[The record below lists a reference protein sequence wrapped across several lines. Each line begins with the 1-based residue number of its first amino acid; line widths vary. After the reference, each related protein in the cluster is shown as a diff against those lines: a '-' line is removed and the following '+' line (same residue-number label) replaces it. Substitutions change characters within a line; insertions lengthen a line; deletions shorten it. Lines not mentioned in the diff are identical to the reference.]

1 MGFRVRI
8 RGVAR
13 LISGEWTNMR
23 TNPRADQSDARIP
36 LACTCWRGSER
47 SATLCPACASFSLKR
62 ADLAPIYDAIKFARQ
77 SREER
82 ERAARRERRN
92 A

>member
-1 MGFRVRI
+1 M
-8 RGVAR
+8 
-13 LISGEWTNMR
+13 NMR
-23 TNPRADQSDARIP
+23 ANTRSDAGISALSP
-36 LACTCWRGSER
+36 ACTCWRGTER
-47 SATLCPACASFSLKR
+47 SATLCPACARFALQR

-82 ERAARRERRN
+82 ERAARRERRS

>member
-1 MGFRVRI
+1 M
-8 RGVAR
+8 
-13 LISGEWTNMR
+13 SGDWIKMNTS
-23 TNPRADQSDARIP
+23 ADQSVAP
-36 LACTCWRGSER
+36 TNAACTCWRGTER
-47 SATLCPACASFSLKR
+47 SATLCPACARFALER

>member
-1 MGFRVRI
+1 M
-8 RGVAR
+8 
-13 LISGEWTNMR
+13 ISGEWTNMR

>member
-1 MGFRVRI
+1 MSGD
-8 RGVAR
+8 
-13 LISGEWTNMR
+13 LIEMHTNTSAEPIVVT
-23 TNPRADQSDARIP
+23 TNA
-36 LACTCWRGSER
+36 ACTCWRGTER
-47 SATLCPACASFSLKR
+47 AATLCPTCARFALER